1 VRGGRLTF
9 STIEDASSG
18 QDQLTCRY
26 GGGGLRVRGGVTATL
41 DGARVE
47 DNIAVFS
54 GGGIC
59 AREGATLVL
68 TGTTVVSNAVGLNGN
83 AIASF
88 TAGGGGLWSM
98 GATWLTN
105 TFVITNRAVLS
116 GGFFGLAGGGGVGVL
131 TGTLTVVSATVRGN
145 VAEQNSA
152 NEANGGGLMVA
163 RWSGG
168 PSLVRIEDTRIEDN
182 QSLNGLV
189 SYGGGAAFIQGVRV
203 EMRNSIVARN
213 VLSASEGAL
222 GGGGAFGLSYQPSG
236 YQPPTVELDGATFES
251 NTATVSIPSVA
262 GQITPTVF
270 GGGAFFGVNTTFTV
284 TAGIVQS
291 NTIRYTGTSITN
303 TNGFGGGLGTL
314 NHTSGLISGTDVL
327 SNTAE
332 NFRFIGGAGMQTQ
345 GNHSRVINSRASGND
360 GVPSPA
366 DDGGGVLGGGYYVAD
381 WGAAHVERSRF
392 EHNVITRTSANS
404 FTSGGGVGVDGKAF
418 ITHTHIQSNTATQG
432 GGMGIGGGGV
442 VVARWVTVTHNTAR
456 HHNFAEGGG
465 VTGGGNVEMRDSLIA
480 HNVVT
485 APNYA
490 AGGGV
495 SRYGGVLRLVNVE
508 IRQNEAQAQFTAT
521 GGGGAFGGGQAHL
534 TQTQVLSNVAR
545 SASSGAFNGGLN
557 NLATLRVVTSTIAHN
572 RAVGNSSSG
581 SGGLGNTGSAEVI
594 DSLIANNRVALPNGN
609 PTGSGGG
616 IVNGDSGTLTVRR
629 SSILAN
635 SASAAAAI
643 NTYNT
648 PNTHILNSTIS
659 GNDSG
664 GGLSVVLTNT
674 AYLTHTTIASNTGGG
689 LGYPGV
695 NVNAYGVLIAYNS
708 YDCTTWHG
716 GVLTAVASLS
726 SGGGCPSGFI
736 ANADP
741 LLEPLALNGGATPN
755 HALKPG
761 SPALEGVATCG
772 ANEDQRGVS
781 RPQGQACDIG
791 AFELEATNLAVSKSV
806 TPANPQ
812 TGDVLTYTIIVTN
825 LSTFDAELV
834 TLTDT
839 ISGNV
844 VFGGVVSAGG
854 GFTLAS
860 STTNQAVFTNSVLSA
875 GASATIVFTATAT
888 QGGLVTNTVTVR
900 SGRPD
905 SNLNDN
911 TVQVPSA
918 VQAIADLALAKAA
931 AGGTAVAGQP
941 FTYTLTITNNG
952 PDTANQ
958 VVITDVLSGG
968 ATFNAVV
975 TSTNPASLTHSFVGA
990 QATFTVTNIAPSS
1003 VFTIVYT
1010 VLPPANGGVFS
1021 NTAVIAS
1028 SAPSDPNPSN
1038 DSGGGGGPV
1047 TAAAN
1052 ADLAV
1057 AKSAAPTLVEPGG
1070 VVTYT
1075 LTVTNNGPSAAQFIT
1090 VTDVLSGGSLGGVVD
1105 TSAGVNVTISGNS
1118 VTFTVNSLN
1127 AGGVITM
1134 VYTATA
1140 PSLGVMTN
1148 SAVVTSAVGDLGGGD
1163 NQAGVTVQVNATDLA
1178 LAKAAAGGTAVAG
1191 QPFTYTL
1198 TITNN
1203 GPLAATQVVITDAL
1217 SGGATFNAVVA
1228 STEPASLT
1236 HSFVGAQATFTVTG
1250 IAPSSVFT
1258 IVYTVLPPANG
1269 GVFSNTAVIASSAPS
1284 DPNPSNDSGGGGG
1297 PVTAT
1302 ANADLAVAKSAA
1314 PTLVE
1319 PGGVVTFTLTV
1330 TNNGPSAAQF
1340 VTVTDVLSGGS
1351 LGGVVD
1357 TSAGVNVTISGNSV
1371 TFTVNSLNAGG
1382 VITMVYTATAP
1393 SLGVMTNSAVVTSAV
1408 GDLGGGDNQAGATVQ
1423 VNATD
1428 LALAKAA
1435 AGSTAVAGQPFTY
1448 TLTITNNGPLAATQ
1462 VVITDA
1468 LSGGAVFSAV
1478 VASTEP
1484 ASLTHSFVGAQATF
1498 TVTGIA
1504 PNSVFTI
1511 VYTVLPPANGG
1522 VFSNT
1527 AVIASSAPSDPNPGD
1542 DSAGGGGPVTATAN
1556 ADLAVAKS
1564 AAPTLVEPGGVVT
1577 YTLTV
1582 TNNGPSAAQFIT
1594 VTDVLSGGSLGG
1606 VVDTSSGVNV
1616 TISGNSVTFTVN
1628 SLNAGG
1634 VITMVYTATAPS
1646 LGVMTNSAVV
1656 TSAVGDLGGGDN
1668 QAGATVQVN
1677 ATDLALAK
1685 AAAGSTAV
1693 AGQPFTYTLTIT
1705 NNGPLAATQ
1714 VVITDA
1720 LSGGAVFSAVVAS
1733 TEPASL
1739 ISSSVGAQA
1748 TFTVTN
1754 IAPSSVFTIVYTAL
1768 PPANGGVFSNTAVI
1782 ASSAPSDPSPGD
1794 DSAGGGGPVTATAN
1808 ADLAVAK
1815 SAAPTLVEL
1824 GGVVTYTLTVTNNG
1838 PSAAQFV
1845 TVTDVL
1851 SGGSLG
1857 GVVDTSAG
1865 VNVAISGN
1873 GVTFTVN
1880 SLNAGGVITMVY
1892 TATAPSL
1899 GVMTNSA
1906 VVTSAVGDL
1915 GGGDNQ
1921 AGVTV
1926 LVNATDLALA
1936 KAAAGSTAVAGQPFT
1951 YTLTI
1956 TNNGPLTATQVVI
1969 TDALSGGAV
1978 FSAVVASTE
1987 PASLTHSLVGAQAT
2001 FTVTGIAPNSVFT
2014 IVYTVLPPA
2023 NGGVF
2028 SNTAVIASSAPS
2040 DPSPGDD
2047 SAGGGG
2053 PVTATAN
2060 ADLAVAK
2067 SAALTV
2073 VEPGGVVT
2081 YTLTVT
2087 NNGPSAAQFV
2097 TVTDV
2102 LSGGSLGG
2110 VVTTST
2116 GVSVNVSGNSV
2127 TFTVNSLSAGGVIT
2141 MVYTATAPSLGV
2153 MTNSAVVTSAVDD
2166 LGGGDNQAGATVQVN
2181 ATDLALAKAAAGG
2194 TAVAGQPF
2202 TYTLTITNNGPLT
2215 ATQVVITDALSGG
2228 AVFSAVVASTEP
2240 SVADPQLRRGAGDL
2254 HGDEHRAE
2262 QRLHDRLYG
2271 AAAGERRGLLEHGG
2285 DRQQRAERP
2294 EPQQ

>member
-1 VRGGRLTF
+1 
-9 STIEDASSG
+9 
-18 QDQLTCRY
+18 
-26 GGGGLRVRGGVTATL
+26 
-41 DGARVE
+41 
-47 DNIAVFS
+47 
-54 GGGIC
+54 
-59 AREGATLVL
+59 
-68 TGTTVVSNAVGLNGN
+68 
-83 AIASF
+83 
-88 TAGGGGLWSM
+88 
-98 GATWLTN
+98 
-105 TFVITNRAVLS
+105 
-116 GGFFGLAGGGGVGVL
+116 
-131 TGTLTVVSATVRGN
+131 
-145 VAEQNSA
+145 
-152 NEANGGGLMVA
+152 
-163 RWSGG
+163 
-168 PSLVRIEDTRIEDN
+168 
-182 QSLNGLV
+182 
-189 SYGGGAAFIQGVRV
+189 
-203 EMRNSIVARN
+203 
-213 VLSASEGAL
+213 
-222 GGGGAFGLSYQPSG
+222 
-236 YQPPTVELDGATFES
+236 
-251 NTATVSIPSVA
+251 
-262 GQITPTVF
+262 
-270 GGGAFFGVNTTFTV
+270 
-284 TAGIVQS
+284 
-291 NTIRYTGTSITN
+291 
-303 TNGFGGGLGTL
+303 
-314 NHTSGLISGTDVL
+314 
-327 SNTAE
+327 
-332 NFRFIGGAGMQTQ
+332 
-345 GNHSRVINSRASGND
+345 
-360 GVPSPA
+360 
-366 DDGGGVLGGGYYVAD
+366 
-381 WGAAHVERSRF
+381 
-392 EHNVITRTSANS
+392 
-404 FTSGGGVGVDGKAF
+404 
-418 ITHTHIQSNTATQG
+418 
-432 GGMGIGGGGV
+432 
-442 VVARWVTVTHNTAR
+442 
-456 HHNFAEGGG
+456 
-465 VTGGGNVEMRDSLIA
+465 
-480 HNVVT
+480 
-485 APNYA
+485 
-490 AGGGV
+490 
-495 SRYGGVLRLVNVE
+495 
-508 IRQNEAQAQFTAT
+508 
-521 GGGGAFGGGQAHL
+521 
-534 TQTQVLSNVAR
+534 
-545 SASSGAFNGGLN
+545 
-557 NLATLRVVTSTIAHN
+557 
-572 RAVGNSSSG
+572 
-581 SGGLGNTGSAEVI
+581 
-594 DSLIANNRVALPNGN
+594 
-609 PTGSGGG
+609 
-616 IVNGDSGTLTVRR
+616 
-629 SSILAN
+629 
-635 SASAAAAI
+635 
-643 NTYNT
+643 
-648 PNTHILNSTIS
+648 
-659 GNDSG
+659 
-664 GGLSVVLTNT
+664 
-674 AYLTHTTIASNTGGG
+674 
-689 LGYPGV
+689 
-695 NVNAYGVLIAYNS
+695 
-708 YDCTTWHG
+708 
-716 GVLTAVASLS
+716 
-726 SGGGCPSGFI
+726 
-736 ANADP
+736 
-741 LLEPLALNGGATPN
+741 
-755 HALKPG
+755 
-761 SPALEGVATCG
+761 
-772 ANEDQRGVS
+772 
-781 RPQGQACDIG
+781 
-791 AFELEATNLAVSKSV
+791 
-806 TPANPQ
+806 
-812 TGDVLTYTIIVTN
+812 
-825 LSTFDAELV
+825 
-834 TLTDT
+834 
-839 ISGNV
+839 
-844 VFGGVVSAGG
+844 
-854 GFTLAS
+854 
-860 STTNQAVFTNSVLSA
+860 
-875 GASATIVFTATAT
+875 
-888 QGGLVTNTVTVR
+888 
-900 SGRPD
+900 
-905 SNLNDN
+905 
-911 TVQVPSA
+911 
-918 VQAIADLALAKAA
+918 
-931 AGGTAVAGQP
+931 
-941 FTYTLTITNNG
+941 
-952 PDTANQ
+952 
-958 VVITDVLSGG
+958 
-968 ATFNAVV
+968 
-975 TSTNPASLTHSFVGA
+975 
-990 QATFTVTNIAPSS
+990 
-1003 VFTIVYT
+1003 
-1010 VLPPANGGVFS
+1010 
-1021 NTAVIAS
+1021 
-1028 SAPSDPNPSN
+1028 
-1038 DSGGGGGPV
+1038 
-1047 TAAAN
+1047 
-1052 ADLAV
+1052 
-1057 AKSAAPTLVEPGG
+1057 
-1070 VVTYT
+1070 
-1075 LTVTNNGPSAAQFIT
+1075 
-1090 VTDVLSGGSLGGVVD
+1090 
-1105 TSAGVNVTISGNS
+1105 
-1118 VTFTVNSLN
+1118 
-1127 AGGVITM
+1127 
-1134 VYTATA
+1134 
-1140 PSLGVMTN
+1140 
-1148 SAVVTSAVGDLGGGD
+1148 
-1163 NQAGVTVQVNATDLA
+1163 
-1178 LAKAAAGGTAVAG
+1178 
-1191 QPFTYTL
+1191 
-1198 TITNN
+1198 
-1203 GPLAATQVVITDAL
+1203 
-1217 SGGATFNAVVA
+1217 
-1228 STEPASLT
+1228 
-1236 HSFVGAQATFTVTG
+1236 
-1250 IAPSSVFT
+1250 
-1258 IVYTVLPPANG
+1258 
-1269 GVFSNTAVIASSAPS
+1269 
-1284 DPNPSNDSGGGGG
+1284 
-1297 PVTAT
+1297 VTAT

-1527 AVIASSAPSDPNPGD
+1527 AVIASSAPSDPSPGD

-1739 ISSSVGAQA
+1739 ITASVGAQA

-1936 KAAAGSTAVAGQPFT
+1936 KAAAGGTAVAGQPFT

-1987 PASLTHSLVGAQAT
+1987 PASLTSSLVGAQAT

-2028 SNTAVIASSAPS
+2028 SNTAVIASSTPS

-2067 SAALTV
+2067 SAAPTV

-2102 LSGGSLGG
+2102 LSGGSFGG

-2116 GVSVNVSGNSV
+2116 GVSVNVSGNGV

-2240 SVADPQLRRGAGDL
+2240 ASLTHSFVGAQATFTVTNIAPSSVFTIVYTVLPPVNGGVFSNTAVIASSVPSDTNPSNDSGGGGGPVTATANADLAVAKSAAPTLVELGGVVTYTLTVTNNGPSAAQFITVTDVLSGGSLGGVVDTSSGVNVTISGNSVTFTVNSLNAGGVITMVYTATAPSLGVMTNSAVVTSAVDDL
-2254 HGDEHRAE
+2254 G
-2262 QRLHDRLYG
+2262 
-2271 AAAGERRGLLEHGG
+2271 GG
-2285 DRQQRAERP
+2285 DNQAGATVQVQASTTTLTITKQQTYTLGVGSTIRHYGLVTYTITVANTGIATATNVIITDALSSALSFLSASGGCAHSGGVVTCTLGNLSVGQSVSVQIVAQATGTPGSLVNNVAQAGASNAPQVSSAPVSARIEYKAFMPIARKPAMVYLPIARRP
-2294 EPQQ
+2294 

>member
-1 VRGGRLTF
+1 
-9 STIEDASSG
+9 
-18 QDQLTCRY
+18 
-26 GGGGLRVRGGVTATL
+26 
-41 DGARVE
+41 
-47 DNIAVFS
+47 
-54 GGGIC
+54 
-59 AREGATLVL
+59 
-68 TGTTVVSNAVGLNGN
+68 
-83 AIASF
+83 
-88 TAGGGGLWSM
+88 
-98 GATWLTN
+98 
-105 TFVITNRAVLS
+105 
-116 GGFFGLAGGGGVGVL
+116 
-131 TGTLTVVSATVRGN
+131 
-145 VAEQNSA
+145 
-152 NEANGGGLMVA
+152 
-163 RWSGG
+163 
-168 PSLVRIEDTRIEDN
+168 
-182 QSLNGLV
+182 
-189 SYGGGAAFIQGVRV
+189 
-203 EMRNSIVARN
+203 
-213 VLSASEGAL
+213 
-222 GGGGAFGLSYQPSG
+222 
-236 YQPPTVELDGATFES
+236 
-251 NTATVSIPSVA
+251 
-262 GQITPTVF
+262 
-270 GGGAFFGVNTTFTV
+270 
-284 TAGIVQS
+284 
-291 NTIRYTGTSITN
+291 
-303 TNGFGGGLGTL
+303 
-314 NHTSGLISGTDVL
+314 
-327 SNTAE
+327 
-332 NFRFIGGAGMQTQ
+332 
-345 GNHSRVINSRASGND
+345 
-360 GVPSPA
+360 
-366 DDGGGVLGGGYYVAD
+366 
-381 WGAAHVERSRF
+381 
-392 EHNVITRTSANS
+392 
-404 FTSGGGVGVDGKAF
+404 
-418 ITHTHIQSNTATQG
+418 
-432 GGMGIGGGGV
+432 
-442 VVARWVTVTHNTAR
+442 
-456 HHNFAEGGG
+456 
-465 VTGGGNVEMRDSLIA
+465 VEMRDSLIA

-534 TQTQVLSNVAR
+534 TQTKVLSNVAR

-557 NLATLRVVTSTIAHN
+557 NLATLRVVTSAIAHN

-594 DSLIANNRVALPNGN
+594 DSLIANNRVTLPDGN

-708 YDCTTWHG
+708 YDCTTWDGG
-716 GVLTAVASLS
+716 GVLNAAFSLS

-931 AGGTAVAGQP
+931 AGSTAVAGQP

-958 VVITDVLSGG
+958 VVITDALSGG

-975 TSTNPASLTHSFVGA
+975 ASTEPASLTHSFVGA
-990 QATFTVTNIAPSS
+990 QATFTVTDIAPSSVFTIVYTVLPPANGGVFSNAAVIASSAPSDPNPGNDSGGGGPVTAAANADLAVAKSATPALVEPGEMVTYTLTVTNNGPSAAQFITVTDVLSGGSLGGVVDTSSGVNVTISGNSVTFTVGSLSAGGVVTMVYTATAPSLGVMTNSAVVTSAVDDLGGGDNQADVTVQVNATDLALAKAAAGGTAVAGQPFTYTLTITNNGPLTATQVVITDALSGGAVFNAVVASTEPASLTHSFVGAQATFTVTDIAPSS

-1028 SAPSDPNPSN
+1028 SAPSDPSPGD
-1038 DSGGGGGPV
+1038 DSAGGGPV

-1057 AKSAAPTLVEPGG
+1057 AKSAAPTLVEPGEM
-1070 VVTYT
+1070 VTYT
-1075 LTVTNNGPSAAQFIT
+1075 LTVTNNGPSAAQFVT

-1105 TSAGVNVTISGNS
+1105 TSSGVNVAISGNG

-1163 NQAGVTVQVNATDLA
+1163 NQADVTVLVNATDLA

-1203 GPLAATQVVITDAL
+1203 GPLTATQVVITDAL

-1228 STEPASLT
+1228 STNPASLT

-1284 DPNPSNDSGGGGG
+1284 DPSPGDDSAGGG

-1314 PTLVE
+1314 PTVVE
-1319 PGGVVTFTLTV
+1319 PGGVVTYTLTV

-1351 LGGVVD
+1351 LDGVVD
-1357 TSAGVNVTISGNSV
+1357 TSSGVNVTISGNGV
-1371 TFTVNSLNAGG
+1371 TFTVGSLSAGG

-1408 GDLGGGDNQAGATVQ
+1408 GDLGGGDNQAGATVL

-1435 AGSTAVAGQPFTY
+1435 AGGTAVAGQPFTY
-1448 TLTITNNGPLAATQ
+1448 TLTITNNGPLTATQ

-1527 AVIASSAPSDPNPGD
+1527 AVIASSAPSDP
-1542 DSAGGGGPVTATAN
+1542 
-1556 ADLAVAKS
+1556 
-1564 AAPTLVEPGGVVT
+1564 
-1577 YTLTV
+1577 
-1582 TNNGPSAAQFIT
+1582 
-1594 VTDVLSGGSLGG
+1594 
-1606 VVDTSSGVNV
+1606 
-1616 TISGNSVTFTVN
+1616 
-1628 SLNAGG
+1628 
-1634 VITMVYTATAPS
+1634 
-1646 LGVMTNSAVV
+1646 
-1656 TSAVGDLGGGDN
+1656 
-1668 QAGATVQVN
+1668 
-1677 ATDLALAK
+1677 
-1685 AAAGSTAV
+1685 
-1693 AGQPFTYTLTIT
+1693 
-1705 NNGPLAATQ
+1705 
-1714 VVITDA
+1714 
-1720 LSGGAVFSAVVAS
+1720 
-1733 TEPASL
+1733 
-1739 ISSSVGAQA
+1739 
-1748 TFTVTN
+1748 
-1754 IAPSSVFTIVYTAL
+1754 
-1768 PPANGGVFSNTAVI
+1768 
-1782 ASSAPSDPSPGD
+1782 SPGD

-1815 SAAPTLVEL
+1815 SAAP
-1824 GGVVTYTLTVTNNG
+1824 
-1838 PSAAQFV
+1838 
-1845 TVTDVL
+1845 
-1851 SGGSLG
+1851 
-1857 GVVDTSAG
+1857 
-1865 VNVAISGN
+1865 
-1873 GVTFTVN
+1873 
-1880 SLNAGGVITMVY
+1880 
-1892 TATAPSL
+1892 
-1899 GVMTNSA
+1899 
-1906 VVTSAVGDL
+1906 
-1915 GGGDNQ
+1915 
-1921 AGVTV
+1921 
-1926 LVNATDLALA
+1926 
-1936 KAAAGSTAVAGQPFT
+1936 
-1951 YTLTI
+1951 
-1956 TNNGPLTATQVVI
+1956 
-1969 TDALSGGAV
+1969 
-1978 FSAVVASTE
+1978 
-1987 PASLTHSLVGAQAT
+1987 
-2001 FTVTGIAPNSVFT
+2001 
-2014 IVYTVLPPA
+2014 
-2023 NGGVF
+2023 
-2028 SNTAVIASSAPS
+2028 
-2040 DPSPGDD
+2040 
-2047 SAGGGG
+2047 
-2053 PVTATAN
+2053 
-2060 ADLAVAK
+2060 
-2067 SAALTV
+2067 TV

-2110 VVTTST
+2110 VVDTSS
-2116 GVSVNVSGNSV
+2116 GVNVTISGNGV
-2127 TFTVNSLSAGGVIT
+2127 TFTVGSLSAGGVIT

-2166 LGGGDNQAGATVQVN
+2166 LGGGDNQAGVTVQVQ
-2181 ATDLALAKAAAGG
+2181 AST
-2194 TAVAGQPF
+2194 T
-2202 TYTLTITNNGPLT
+2202 TLTITKQQTYTLGAGSTIRHYGLVTYTITVANTGT
-2215 ATQVVITDALSGG
+2215 ATATNVIITDALSSALSFLSASGSCAHSGG
-2228 AVFSAVVASTEP
+2228 VVTCTLGNLSVGQSVSVQIVAQATGTPGSLVNNVAQVGASNAPQVSSAPVSARIEYKAFMPIARKPAMVYLPIA
-2240 SVADPQLRRGAGDL
+2240 RR
-2254 HGDEHRAE
+2254 
-2262 QRLHDRLYG
+2262 
-2271 AAAGERRGLLEHGG
+2271 
-2285 DRQQRAERP
+2285 P
-2294 EPQQ
+2294 

>member
-1 VRGGRLTF
+1 MFQRTVKLFILAIAFAVVSIILANPAYAGTITVTIGFDRFDASASSDCSLREAIQTANTNTPFGSCQVVGTPGDDVIVFDAGLTTVTISRTVNDGDNNDNNDGDLDAYVGSVSGTLTIQGPITVEVTALQDRAFDVHADSSASGAFTLTQVVVRGGRLTF
-9 STIEDASSG
+9 STIEDASTG
-18 QDQLTCRY
+18 QDQLTCRF

-168 PSLVRIEDTRIEDN
+168 PSLVRIENSYIEDN

-222 GGGGAFGLSYQPSG
+222 GGGGAFGLSYQPTG
-236 YQPPTVELDGATFES
+236 YQPPTIDLDTVTFRN
-251 NTATVSIPSVA
+251 NTATVSILSVA

-270 GGGAFFGVNTTFTV
+270 GGGAFFGVNTVFTV
-284 TAGIVQS
+284 TVGTVQS
-291 NTIRYTGTSITN
+291 NAIRYTGTSITN

-314 NHTSGLISGTDVL
+314 NHASGLISGTDVL

-332 NFRFIGGAGMQTQ
+332 GFRFIGGAGMQTQ

-366 DDGGGVLGGGYYVAD
+366 NDGGGVLGGGYYVAD
-381 WGAAHVERSRF
+381 WGAAHVEGSRF
-392 EHNVITRTSANS
+392 ERNVITRTSASS

-456 HHNFAEGGG
+456 HHDSAEGGG

-508 IRQNEAQAQFTAT
+508 IRQNEVQAQYTAT

-594 DSLIANNRVALPNGN
+594 DSLIANNRVTLPDGN

-648 PNTHILNSTIS
+648 PTTHILNSTVS
-659 GNDSG
+659 DNDSG
-664 GGLSVVLTNT
+664 GGLNVVLTNT

-708 YDCTTWHG
+708 YDCATWAS

-736 ANADP
+736 ANTDP

-761 SPALEGVATCG
+761 SPALEGVASCG

-791 AFELEATNLAVSKSV
+791 AFEQEATNLAVSKSV

-958 VVITDVLSGG
+958 VVITD
-968 ATFNAVV
+968 
-975 TSTNPASLTHSFVGA
+975 
-990 QATFTVTNIAPSS
+990 
-1003 VFTIVYT
+1003 
-1010 VLPPANGGVFS
+1010 
-1021 NTAVIAS
+1021 
-1028 SAPSDPNPSN
+1028 
-1038 DSGGGGGPV
+1038 
-1047 TAAAN
+1047 
-1052 ADLAV
+1052 
-1057 AKSAAPTLVEPGG
+1057 
-1070 VVTYT
+1070 
-1075 LTVTNNGPSAAQFIT
+1075 
-1090 VTDVLSGGSLGGVVD
+1090 
-1105 TSAGVNVTISGNS
+1105 
-1118 VTFTVNSLN
+1118 
-1127 AGGVITM
+1127 
-1134 VYTATA
+1134 
-1140 PSLGVMTN
+1140 
-1148 SAVVTSAVGDLGGGD
+1148 
-1163 NQAGVTVQVNATDLA
+1163 
-1178 LAKAAAGGTAVAG
+1178 
-1191 QPFTYTL
+1191 
-1198 TITNN
+1198 
-1203 GPLAATQVVITDAL
+1203 
-1217 SGGATFNAVVA
+1217 
-1228 STEPASLT
+1228 
-1236 HSFVGAQATFTVTG
+1236 
-1250 IAPSSVFT
+1250 
-1258 IVYTVLPPANG
+1258 
-1269 GVFSNTAVIASSAPS
+1269 
-1284 DPNPSNDSGGGGG
+1284 
-1297 PVTAT
+1297 
-1302 ANADLAVAKSAA
+1302 
-1314 PTLVE
+1314 
-1319 PGGVVTFTLTV
+1319 
-1330 TNNGPSAAQF
+1330 
-1340 VTVTDVLSGGS
+1340 
-1351 LGGVVD
+1351 
-1357 TSAGVNVTISGNSV
+1357 
-1371 TFTVNSLNAGG
+1371 
-1382 VITMVYTATAP
+1382 
-1393 SLGVMTNSAVVTSAV
+1393 
-1408 GDLGGGDNQAGATVQ
+1408 
-1423 VNATD
+1423 
-1428 LALAKAA
+1428 
-1435 AGSTAVAGQPFTY
+1435 
-1448 TLTITNNGPLAATQ
+1448 
-1462 VVITDA
+1462 A

-1504 PNSVFTI
+1504 PNGVFTI

-1527 AVIASSAPSDPNPGD
+1527 AVIASSAPSDPNPGN
-1542 DSAGGGGPVTATAN
+1542 DSGGGGPVTAAAN

-1564 AAPTLVEPGGVVT
+1564 ATPALVEPGEMVT

-1616 TISGNSVTFTVN
+1616 TISGNSVTFTVG
-1628 SLNAGG
+1628 SLSAGG
-1634 VITMVYTATAPS
+1634 VVTMVYTATAPS

-1656 TSAVGDLGGGDN
+1656 TSAVGDLGGEDN
-1668 QAGATVQVN
+1668 QAGVTVLVN

-1714 VVITDA
+1714 AVITDA
-1720 LSGGAVFSAVVAS
+1720 LSGGAVFNAVVAS

-1739 ISSSVGAQA
+1739 TSSLVGAQA

-1754 IAPSSVFTIVYTAL
+1754 IAPSSVFTIVYTVL

-1782 ASSAPSDPSPGD
+1782 ASSAPSDPNLGD
-1794 DSAGGGGPVTATAN
+1794 NSAGGGPVNAAAD
-1808 ADLAVAK
+1808 ADLAIAK
-1815 SAAPTLVEL
+1815 AAAPALVEP
-1824 GGVVTYTLTVTNNG
+1824 GGVVTFTLTVTNNG
-1838 PSAAQFV
+1838 PNAAQFI

-1865 VNVAISGN
+1865 VNVTISGN
-1873 GVTFTVN
+1873 GVTFTVG
-1880 SLNAGGVITMVY
+1880 SLSAGGVVTMVY

-1956 TNNGPLTATQVVI
+1956 TNNGPLAATQVVI

-1978 FSAVVASTE
+1978 FNAVVASTNA
-1987 PASLTHSLVGAQAT
+1987 ASLTHSFVGAQAT
-2001 FTVTGIAPNSVFT
+2001 FTVTGIAPSSVFT

-2040 DPSPGDD
+2040 DPNPGDD
-2047 SAGGGG
+2047 SAGGG
-2053 PVTATAN
+2053 PVNAAAN

-2067 SAALTV
+2067 SATPTV

-2081 YTLTVT
+2081 FTLTVT
-2087 NNGPSAAQFV
+2087 NNGPSAAQFI

-2110 VVTTST
+2110 VVDTSA
-2116 GVSVNVSGNSV
+2116 GVNVTISGNGV

-2166 LGGGDNQAGATVQVN
+2166 LGGGDNQAGVTVQVQ
-2181 ATDLALAKAAAGG
+2181 AST
-2194 TAVAGQPF
+2194 T
-2202 TYTLTITNNGPLT
+2202 TLTITKQQTYTLGAGSTIRHYGLVTYTITVANTGT
-2215 ATQVVITDALSGG
+2215 ATATNVIITDALSSALSFLSASGSCAHSGG
-2228 AVFSAVVASTEP
+2228 VVTCTLGNLSVGQSVSVQIVAQATGTPGSLVNNVAQVGASNAPQVSSAPVSARIEYKAFMPIARKPAMVYLPIA
-2240 SVADPQLRRGAGDL
+2240 RR
-2254 HGDEHRAE
+2254 
-2262 QRLHDRLYG
+2262 
-2271 AAAGERRGLLEHGG
+2271 
-2285 DRQQRAERP
+2285 P
-2294 EPQQ
+2294 

>member
-1 VRGGRLTF
+1 MFQRTVKSFILAIASAVVSIILANPAHAGTITVTIGFDRFDASASNDCSLREAIQTANTNTPFGSCQVVGTPGDDVIVFDAGLTTVTISRTVNDGDNNDNNDGDLDAYVGSASGTLTIQGPITIEVDNSVLLDRAFDVHVDSSASGAFTLTQVVVRGGRLTF
-9 STIEDASSG
+9 STIEDASTG
-18 QDQLTCRY
+18 QDQLTCRF

-88 TAGGGGLWSM
+88 AAGGGGLWSM

-168 PSLVRIEDTRIEDN
+168 PSLVRIENSYIEDN

-189 SYGGGAAFIQGVRV
+189 SYGGGAAFIQGVSV
-203 EMRNSIVARN
+203 EMRNTLVARN
-213 VLSASEGAL
+213 VLSAAEAAL
-222 GGGGAFGLSYQPSG
+222 GGGSAFGLSYQPSG

-251 NTATVSIPSVA
+251 NTATVSITSVA
-262 GQITPTVF
+262 GLITPTVF
-270 GGGAFFGVNTTFTV
+270 GGGAFFGVNTVFTV
-284 TAGIVQS
+284 TVGTVQS
-291 NTIRYTGTSITN
+291 NAIRYTGTSITN

-314 NHTSGLISGTDVL
+314 NHTNGLISDTEIL

-345 GNHSRVINSRASGND
+345 GNQSRVINSRASGNY

-366 DDGGGVLGGGYYVAD
+366 NDTGGVFGGGYYVAD
-381 WGAAHVERSRF
+381 WGAAHITGSRF
-392 EHNVITRTSANS
+392 EGNVITRTSAISS

-418 ITHTHIQSNTATQG
+418 ITHTVVQSNTATQG
-432 GGMGIGGGGV
+432 GGMGIGEGGV
-442 VVARWVTVTHNTAR
+442 VVARWVTVTHNVAR
-456 HHNFAEGGG
+456 HHGVADGGG
-465 VTGGGNVEMRDSLIA
+465 VTGAGDVEMRDSLIA

-557 NLATLRVVTSTIAHN
+557 NLATLRVVTSAIAHN

-594 DSLIANNRVALPNGN
+594 DSLIANNRVTQPDGN

-629 SSILAN
+629 SSIVGNQAN
-635 SASAAAAI
+635 NAAAI

-689 LGYPGV
+689 LGHPGV

-708 YDCTTWHG
+708 YDCTTWGG
-716 GVLTAVASLS
+716 GVLNAAFSLS

-741 LLEPLALNGGATPN
+741 LLEPLALNSGATPN

-761 SPALEGVATCG
+761 SPALEGVASCG
-772 ANEDQRGVS
+772 ATEDQRGVS

-812 TGDVLTYTIIVTN
+812 TGDVLTYTITVTN

-931 AGGTAVAGQP
+931 AGSTAVAGQP

-958 VVITDVLSGG
+958 VVITDALSGG

-975 TSTNPASLTHSFVGA
+975 ASTEPASLTHSFVGA
-990 QATFTVTNIAPSS
+990 QATFTVTGIAPSS

-1021 NTAVIAS
+1021 NAAVIAS
-1028 SAPSDPNPSN
+1028 SAPSDPNPGD
-1038 DSGGGGGPV
+1038 DSAGGGPV

-1075 LTVTNNGPSAAQFIT
+1075 LTVTNNGPSAAQFVT

-1105 TSAGVNVTISGNS
+1105 TSSGVNVAISGNG

-1148 SAVVTSAVGDLGGGD
+1148 SAVVTSAVDDLGGGD

-1228 STEPASLT
+1228 ST
-1236 HSFVGAQATFTVTG
+1236 
-1250 IAPSSVFT
+1250 
-1258 IVYTVLPPANG
+1258 N
-1269 GVFSNTAVIASSAPS
+1269 
-1284 DPNPSNDSGGGGG
+1284 
-1297 PVTAT
+1297 
-1302 ANADLAVAKSAA
+1302 
-1314 PTLVE
+1314 
-1319 PGGVVTFTLTV
+1319 
-1330 TNNGPSAAQF
+1330 
-1340 VTVTDVLSGGS
+1340 
-1351 LGGVVD
+1351 
-1357 TSAGVNVTISGNSV
+1357 
-1371 TFTVNSLNAGG
+1371 
-1382 VITMVYTATAP
+1382 
-1393 SLGVMTNSAVVTSAV
+1393 
-1408 GDLGGGDNQAGATVQ
+1408 
-1423 VNATD
+1423 
-1428 LALAKAA
+1428 
-1435 AGSTAVAGQPFTY
+1435 
-1448 TLTITNNGPLAATQ
+1448 
-1462 VVITDA
+1462 
-1468 LSGGAVFSAV
+1468 
-1478 VASTEP
+1478 P

-1504 PNSVFTI
+1504 PNGVFTI
-1511 VYTVLPPANGG
+1511 VYTVLPPVNGG

-1527 AVIASSAPSDPNPGD
+1527 AVIASSVPSDPSPGD
-1542 DSAGGGGPVTATAN
+1542 DSAGGGPVTAAAN

-1564 AAPTLVEPGGVVT
+1564 AALTVVELGGVVT

-1616 TISGNSVTFTVN
+1616 TISGN
-1628 SLNAGG
+1628 
-1634 VITMVYTATAPS
+1634 
-1646 LGVMTNSAVV
+1646 
-1656 TSAVGDLGGGDN
+1656 
-1668 QAGATVQVN
+1668 
-1677 ATDLALAK
+1677 
-1685 AAAGSTAV
+1685 
-1693 AGQPFTYTLTIT
+1693 
-1705 NNGPLAATQ
+1705 
-1714 VVITDA
+1714 
-1720 LSGGAVFSAVVAS
+1720 
-1733 TEPASL
+1733 
-1739 ISSSVGAQA
+1739 
-1748 TFTVTN
+1748 
-1754 IAPSSVFTIVYTAL
+1754 
-1768 PPANGGVFSNTAVI
+1768 
-1782 ASSAPSDPSPGD
+1782 
-1794 DSAGGGGPVTATAN
+1794 
-1808 ADLAVAK
+1808 
-1815 SAAPTLVEL
+1815 
-1824 GGVVTYTLTVTNNG
+1824 
-1838 PSAAQFV
+1838 
-1845 TVTDVL
+1845 
-1851 SGGSLG
+1851 
-1857 GVVDTSAG
+1857 
-1865 VNVAISGN
+1865 

-1880 SLNAGGVITMVY
+1880 SLN
-1892 TATAPSL
+1892 
-1899 GVMTNSA
+1899 
-1906 VVTSAVGDL
+1906 
-1915 GGGDNQ
+1915 
-1921 AGVTV
+1921 
-1926 LVNATDLALA
+1926 
-1936 KAAAGSTAVAGQPFT
+1936 
-1951 YTLTI
+1951 
-1956 TNNGPLTATQVVI
+1956 
-1969 TDALSGGAV
+1969 
-1978 FSAVVASTE
+1978 
-1987 PASLTHSLVGAQAT
+1987 
-2001 FTVTGIAPNSVFT
+2001 
-2014 IVYTVLPPA
+2014 
-2023 NGGVF
+2023 
-2028 SNTAVIASSAPS
+2028 
-2040 DPSPGDD
+2040 
-2047 SAGGGG
+2047 
-2053 PVTATAN
+2053 
-2060 ADLAVAK
+2060 
-2067 SAALTV
+2067 
-2073 VEPGGVVT
+2073 
-2081 YTLTVT
+2081 
-2087 NNGPSAAQFV
+2087 
-2097 TVTDV
+2097 
-2102 LSGGSLGG
+2102 
-2110 VVTTST
+2110 
-2116 GVSVNVSGNSV
+2116 
-2127 TFTVNSLSAGGVIT
+2127 AGGVIT

-2166 LGGGDNQAGATVQVN
+2166 LGGGDNQAGVTVQVQ
-2181 ATDLALAKAAAGG
+2181 AST
-2194 TAVAGQPF
+2194 T
-2202 TYTLTITNNGPLT
+2202 TLTITKQQTYTLGAGSTIRHYGLVTYTITVANTGT
-2215 ATQVVITDALSGG
+2215 ATATNVIITDALSSALSFLSASGSCTHSGG
-2228 AVFSAVVASTEP
+2228 VVTCTLGNLSVGQSVSVQIVAQATGTPGSLVNNVAQVGASNAPQVSSAPVSARIEYKAFMPIARKPAMVYLPIA
-2240 SVADPQLRRGAGDL
+2240 RR
-2254 HGDEHRAE
+2254 
-2262 QRLHDRLYG
+2262 
-2271 AAAGERRGLLEHGG
+2271 
-2285 DRQQRAERP
+2285 P
-2294 EPQQ
+2294 